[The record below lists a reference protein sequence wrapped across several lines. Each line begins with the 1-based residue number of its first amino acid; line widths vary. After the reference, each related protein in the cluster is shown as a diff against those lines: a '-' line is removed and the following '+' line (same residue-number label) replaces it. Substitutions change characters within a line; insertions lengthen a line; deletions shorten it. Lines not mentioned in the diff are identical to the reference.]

1 MEAQIIKN
9 YEKAFKNLIA
19 ENLNSDK
26 PDYNWITE
34 LYSEIK
40 TRLQKLVQPTNKLY
54 REMEENLDPVL
65 FRQMLEYKV
74 FSSQDFEKLLNFVFK
89 MCLQL
94 GSPGRDADVLEI
106 KKSINDMYQNGSTF
120 HQIVGEFIFEIN
132 KIIDWIYQDIQNLV
146 VSI

>member
-54 REMEENLDPVL
+54 QEMEENLDPVL

-106 KKSINDMYQNGSTF
+106 KKRINDMYQSGSTF

>member
-1 MEAQIIKN
+1 MEAQLIKN

-40 TRLQKLVQPTNKLY
+40 MRLQKLVLPTNKLHV
-54 REMEENLDPVL
+54 EMEENLDPVL
-65 FRQMLEYKV
+65 FRQMLEFKV
-74 FSSQDFEKLLNFVFK
+74 FSSNDFEKLLNFVFK

-106 KKSINDMYQNGSTF
+106 KKNINEMYQNGFTF
-120 HQIVGEFIFEIN
+120 HQIVGEFIFQIN
-132 KIIDWIYQDIQNLV
+132 KIIDWIYMDIQNLV